1 MSRAYLHS
9 ILSEKRIFLQRSAPF
24 PKGDF
29 QMIVEEIMKTK
40 VSTLFPTNTIAD
52 AIHLMRSK
60 KIRHIPIINTEEHLV
75 GLVTSSRIRNATPSI
90 FHADEHLEDLQK
102 PLEAIMRTDIYTGHP
117 LDFVEEVAGLFYE
130 HHISCL
136 PIIKDKK
143 LIGII
148 TETDLLRTMVE
159 LTGAHQPGSQI
170 DVKVPNISGVLCEIA
185 GIIRNR
191 KANILSVLVYPD
203 KQDEHYKIL
212 VIRVQMMNPIG
223 LIEDLKQAG
232 YHVLW
237 PNLPGISQ

>member
-1 MSRAYLHS
+1 
-9 ILSEKRIFLQRSAPF
+9 
-24 PKGDF
+24 
-29 QMIVEEIMKTK
+29 MIVEEIMKTK
-40 VSTLFPTNTIAD
+40 VSTLLPTNTIAD
-52 AIHLMRSK
+52 AIDMMHTQ
-60 KIRHIPIINTEEHLV
+60 KIRHIPIVNTEEHLI
-75 GLVTSSRIRNATPSI
+75 GLITASRIRNATPSI
-90 FHADEHLEDLQK
+90 FHADEHLEDLQT
-102 PLEAIMRTDIYTGHP
+102 PLQAIMRTNIYTGHP

-130 HHISCL
+130 HHISSL

-143 LIGII
+143 LVGII

-170 DVKVPNISGVLCEIA
+170 DVKVPNITGVLCDIA

-203 KQDEHYKIL
+203 KQDEQYKIL

-223 LIEDLKQAG
+223 LIQDLKQAG
-232 YHVLW
+232 YQVLW